1 MIKREPRTERM
12 EVRLTPA
19 DKRAIE
25 RAAAKVDMTASEY
38 LRASALTLM
47 AVDLDPHALRA
58 AARGARET
66 LQEKLREVIGAVMG
80 RATS

>member
-1 MIKREPRTERM
+1 MARREPRTERM

-19 DKRAIE
+19 DKHAIE
-25 RAAAKVDMTASEY
+25 RAAAKVDMTPSEY

-47 AVDLDPHALRA
+47 AVDLDPYALRA
-58 AARGARET
+58 AARNAGEIMR
-66 LQEKLREVIGAVMG
+66 EKLRELVGAVMG

>member
-25 RAAAKVDMTASEY
+25 RAAAKVDMTPSEY

-47 AVDLDPHALRA
+47 TLDLDPHALRT
-58 AARGARET
+58 AARAARDT
-66 LQEKLREVIGAVMG
+66 LREKVRELIGAVIG
-80 RATS
+80 RATT